1 MQYLIIL
8 ANLEYVGHAVV
19 LDDCSIDILIRY
31 ILIRYCNK
39 IRSSPVNNRLAR
51 PNTHYLI
58 DQISQDIIVI
68 KALIGCSELEVVNG
82 DFEAGRRV
90 KYSM

>member
-31 ILIRYCNK
+31 IHIRYCNK

-68 KALIGCSELEVVNG
+68 KALMHNVSGALMC
-82 DFEAGRRV
+82 EAANWSLRTR
-90 KYSM
+90 SC